1 MLTSKQRAFL
11 RSEANSYDVV
21 LYVGKNGVGGELIAQ
36 ADGALRTRELI
47 KGKALEAAPLSSRE
61 AAEQI
66 AEATSAEVVQVIG
79 RCFVLYRRN
88 EKEPIVSDKLPKAK
102 KKTV

>member
-11 RSEANSYDVV
+11 RSKANTLEPVV
-21 LYVGKNGVGGELIAQ
+21 FVGKGGMSEALTGQ
-36 ADGALRTRELI
+36 ADGALKTRELI
-47 KGKALEAAPLSSRE
+47 KGKALEASPLTAAE
-61 AAEQI
+61 AAASI

-88 EKEPIVSDKLPKAK
+88 PEKPVVSDELPKGK
-102 KKTV
+102 K